1 MSQPSKNDRPT
12 GVDRTRNVRLY
23 AGIGVAFW
31 AVAAVVAY
39 VQGASTGTVIALA
52 LLAAAIAVG
61 LLVGWFHEPAGAV
74 VMLAAAVSTVA
85 YGLLVHWDLAFWGM
99 MLVSVTGPL
108 LIAAYLFDA
117 VRRDSRDAERPEP
130 AERTESTE
138 SSAPTGTRAPRAF

>member
-1 MSQPSKNDRPT
+1 MSEPSKSGRPT
-12 GVDRTRNVRLY
+12 ATKRTRSVRLY
-23 AGIGVAFW
+23 AGIGVVFW
-31 AVAAVVAY
+31 ALATVVAY
-39 VQGASTGTVIALA
+39 VQGVGTGTIIALA
-52 LLAAAIAVG
+52 LLAAAIAAG

-117 VRRDSRDAERPEP
+117 ARRDSRDAEGT
-130 AERTESTE
+130 ER
-138 SSAPTGTRAPRAF
+138 SAPAGTQAPRAS